1 MKLRTKV
8 MIAFLIM
15 TVMPILLFWLVFQ
28 ITTKHQ
34 MKIIRDTYG
43 LPEDYQ
49 LRYLDIY
56 SPVTILGQVSEQ
68 SYMEISRVAEETP
81 EKFLDVSYLDDL
93 NIELSKKASSIVV
106 TYNGDMTYNSSGYE
120 LDEIREIIP
129 QNTVV
134 EGLGNAGIYRAQKYQ
149 CLTRAVEYH
158 TDEGV
163 GTIYIITSMNE
174 VIPELKNF
182 IIELIIIIIE
192 ILIFT
197 AVILYFWI
205 NISFVKP
212 VSKLKLATKNI
223 KEGNLDFKIDT
234 AAKDEMGDLSRGFEA
249 MRVQLKE
256 SKEERER
263 YDKEEKELI
272 RNISHDLKTP
282 LTSIKGYVE
291 GLIDGI
297 ATTDEK
303 RMKYY
308 HTIKN
313 KAEDMDRLIEQL
325 TLFSRLDNNKIP
337 YEFRKINVLQY
348 FNDCISE
355 IKMDLEA
362 QGITLKYKTNCTED
376 MEVMADPIQLKRVIN
391 NLVSNSVKYKSN
403 ERPCVIRIYV
413 FDEGDYLHVEESDN
427 GKGIAE
433 KDLSRIFDRFY
444 RTDESRTSP
453 QSGSGIGLAIVKKI
467 IEDHNGRIWVE
478 SIENQGTTFHINLLR
493 YKEGEQLSLPDN
505 QRKSKRKK

>member
-15 TVMPILLFWLVFQ
+15 TLMPVLLFWLVFQ
-28 ITTKHQ
+28 VTTKYQ
-34 MKIIRDTYG
+34 MRTIRETYG
-43 LPEDYQ
+43 LPDDYQ

-68 SYMEISRVAEETP
+68 SYTDISRVAKKDP
-81 EKFLDVSYLDDL
+81 EKFLDRSYLDGL
-93 NIELSKKASSIVV
+93 NYALSSKASSIVV
-106 TYNGDMTYNSSGYE
+106 TFNGKVTYNSSGYE
-120 LDEIREIIP
+120 LDEIKELVP
-129 QNTVV
+129 QSTVISN
-134 EGLGNAGIYRAQKYQ
+134 LGNAGVYKAQKYQ
-149 CLTRAVEYH
+149 CLIRAVEYV
-158 TDEGV
+158 TPEGE
-163 GTIYIITSMNE
+163 GTVYILTSMNE
-174 VIPELKNF
+174 VIPELRNF
-182 IIELIIIIIE
+182 IIEIIIIIIE

-234 AAKDEMGDLSRGFEA
+234 GAKDEMGDLCRGFEA

-282 LTSIKGYVE
+282 LTSIKGYIE
-291 GLIDGI
+291 GLIDGV
-297 ATTDEK
+297 ASTDEK

-325 TLFSRLDNNKIP
+325 TLFSRLDNNRIP
-337 YEFRKINVLQY
+337 YEFRRINVIKY

-362 QGITLKYKTNCTED
+362 QGITLNYKTNCTED

-391 NLVSNSVKYKSN
+391 NLISNSVKYKSN
-403 ERPCVIRIYV
+403 ERPCVIGISV
-413 FDEGDYLHVEESDN
+413 FDEGDYLHIEESDN

-493 YKEGEQLSLPDN
+493 YKEGEQLTLPDN
-505 QRKSKRKK
+505 QRKSKKKK

>member
-1 MKLRTKV
+1 M
-8 MIAFLIM
+8 
-15 TVMPILLFWLVFQ
+15 
-28 ITTKHQ
+28 
-34 MKIIRDTYG
+34 
-43 LPEDYQ
+43 
-49 LRYLDIY
+49 
-56 SPVTILGQVSEQ
+56 
-68 SYMEISRVAEETP
+68 VAEETP

-234 AAKDEMGDLSRGFEA
+234 AAKDE
-249 MRVQLKE
+249 
-256 SKEERER
+256 
-263 YDKEEKELI
+263 KELI

-348 FNDCISE
+348 FNDCINE

-403 ERPCVIRIYV
+403 ERPCVIRICV

>member
-163 GTIYIITSMNE
+163 GTIYIITSMND

-212 VSKLKLATKNI
+212 VSKLNLATKNI
-223 KEGNLDFKIDT
+223 KEGNLDFKID
-234 AAKDEMGDLSRGFEA
+234 
-249 MRVQLKE
+249 
-256 SKEERER
+256 R
-263 YDKEEKELI
+263 Y
-272 RNISHDLKTP
+272 SC
-282 LTSIKGYVE
+282 KG
-291 GLIDGI
+291 
-297 ATTDEK
+297 
-303 RMKYY
+303 
-308 HTIKN
+308 
-313 KAEDMDRLIEQL
+313 
-325 TLFSRLDNNKIP
+325 
-337 YEFRKINVLQY
+337 
-348 FNDCISE
+348 
-355 IKMDLEA
+355 
-362 QGITLKYKTNCTED
+362 
-376 MEVMADPIQLKRVIN
+376 
-391 NLVSNSVKYKSN
+391 
-403 ERPCVIRIYV
+403 
-413 FDEGDYLHVEESDN
+413 
-427 GKGIAE
+427 
-433 KDLSRIFDRFY
+433 
-444 RTDESRTSP
+444 
-453 QSGSGIGLAIVKKI
+453 
-467 IEDHNGRIWVE
+467 
-478 SIENQGTTFHINLLR
+478 
-493 YKEGEQLSLPDN
+493 
-505 QRKSKRKK
+505 